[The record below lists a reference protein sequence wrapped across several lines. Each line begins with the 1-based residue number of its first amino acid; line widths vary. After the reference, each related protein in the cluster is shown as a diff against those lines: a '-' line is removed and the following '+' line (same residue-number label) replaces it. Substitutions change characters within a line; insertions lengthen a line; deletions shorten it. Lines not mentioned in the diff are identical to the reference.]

1 MLSQGRIDFNQQT
14 KKIISKKKKFV
25 PTVSNAPKIPVFF
38 FVIVPLDAAIRH
50 NSPI

>member
-14 KKIISKKKKFV
+14 KKIISKKKKLYQQ
-25 PTVSNAPKIPVFF
+25 SQMHQRYRGF